1 MADLIGLALLALP
14 LFLAFQTIENARWI
28 NNMPPLIIP
37 ILLSLLLGHYL
48 SSRGTSRVKSIPVA
62 LVSGAAAA
70 AILGLLS
77 LSGGAQIGMGL
88 FILAVAWWTASVTVW
103 LAYRRGPPVLLAF
116 PGVLVVLITLA
127 FLSSDYFERL
137 PIYLL
142 SVGPAIAYFHFNRVG
157 GTERLASRLAPLV
170 AGVGLIGLAA
180 AFTWPSPTPQDPI
193 RPSATEKLEAPL
205 YEVWEKTADV
215 FDKLPNRKGWPQ
227 FNLHPNIP
235 FTSPTELTEDVLMRV
250 ESNLPHRW
258 RLRVYETYTAEG
270 WERTPD
276 GEPTKL
282 RPVEPVPQHE
292 ESQLL
297 RLKTEIEVRL
307 LSTNTHIAS
316 AGLPIATSVE
326 SLQDTGP
333 SLNYDLLAPPSSDRF
348 LPSDVGDVGGMLD
361 ANPLYLQDEGL
372 TTDFLDEYGLR
383 VIKANLDPEEDEAMQ
398 LMVERE
404 LEAEE
409 VTTALLF
416 RGRQGPPKSY
426 VSQGSISI
434 APAWM
439 LRDASEGFREAS
451 AAPVA
456 TTLNCEGNDDCNGDL
471 AEFVGIYPTWVT
483 DRYLQLPGDFPETV
497 KALAENLTVNKSNA
511 YDVATG
517 IEGYLRNI
525 PYSLKVAPP
534 PAGRDGVEWFLME
547 QGMGFCNYFASAM
560 VTMLRSVGIPARM
573 VIGFAPGD
581 WDPGRESWIVRGKH
595 YHSWPE
601 VYFPEFGWVEFEPT
615 PVEVQP
621 SLSILG
627 IAPAVQDIFGPE
639 MASVCFDVSGECT
652 DIGELERLEDISFLE
667 DLIGDPT
674 TPGPGEGVS
683 SNFFKGWQGALVSAL
698 GVVAVAG
705 VGTRFYLGR
714 LTNRLGAPAMSF
726 RMMGFMAGLGG
737 VPRQPHYTPAEYGLK
752 IAVEVPGHGAS
763 VDRVVNAYEVS
774 LYDRTKQL
782 ELSELDG
789 LMGAWKS
796 LRWRLLGLIGKRLIP
811 KRPRFL
817 RRRGQ

>member
-1 MADLIGLALLALP
+1 MIGLVLLALP
-14 LFLAFQTIENARWI
+14 LFLAFQTIESAQWI
-28 NNMPPLIIP
+28 RNMPPLIIP

-48 SSRGTSRVKSIPVA
+48 SRRGTSRLKSSL
-62 LVSGAAAA
+62 LVLASGGVAA
-70 AILGLLS
+70 AILGLWRF
-77 LSGGAQIGMGL
+77 SGNAQMGMGL
-88 FILAVAWWTASVTVW
+88 FILAVAWWTAGVTLW
-103 LAYRRGPPVLLAF
+103 LAYRKGSPVLLAF
-116 PGVLVVLITLA
+116 PGVLVVLIALA

-137 PIYLL
+137 PIYLF
-142 SVGPAIAYFHFNRVG
+142 SVAPAVAYFHFNRMR
-157 GTERLASRLAPLV
+157 GTDRLAARLAPLL
-170 AGVGLIGLAA
+170 AGLGLIGVAA
-180 AFTWPSPTPQDPI
+180 AFAWPSPTPQDPI
-193 RPSATEKLEAPL
+193 RPSAAEKLEEPV
-205 YEVWEKTADV
+205 YEVWEKTADI

-235 FTSPTELTEDVLMRV
+235 FTSPTNLRDDVLMRV
-250 ESNLPHRW
+250 ESNLPHKW
-258 RLRVYETYTAEG
+258 RVRVYETYTAQGWTRTPEG
-270 WERTPD
+270 ERT
-276 GEPTKL
+276 EL

-297 RLKTEIEVRL
+297 RLKTEIGVRL

-316 AGLPIATSVE
+316 AGPPIATSVKGI
-326 SLQDTGP
+326 QDTGP
-333 SLNYDLLAPPSSDRF
+333 SLSYDLLAPPSSDRF
-348 LPSDVGDVGGMLD
+348 LPADVGEVGGMLD
-361 ANPLYLQDEGL
+361 ANPFYLQDEGL
-372 TTDFLDEYGLR
+372 TTDFLAEYGLR
-383 VIKANLDPEEDEAMQ
+383 VTEANLEPEEDETMQ
-398 LMVERE
+398 LMVERKME
-404 LEAEE
+404 PEV

-434 APAWM
+434 APSWM
-439 LRDASEGFREAS
+439 LREASEGFREVTT
-451 AAPVA
+451 APVA
-456 TTLNCEGNDDCNGDL
+456 PAFECEDNDDCNGDL
-471 AEFVGIYPTWVT
+471 AEYVEIYPTWVT

-497 KALAENLTVNKSNA
+497 KALAENLAINKTNA
-511 YDVATG
+511 YDVATN
-517 IEGYLRNI
+517 IEGYLRSI
-525 PYSLKVAPP
+525 PYSLTVVPP
-534 PAGRDGVEWFLME
+534 PADRDGVEWFLME

-560 VTMLRSVGIPARM
+560 VTMLRSVGIPSRM
-573 VIGFAPGD
+573 VIGFAPGE

-674 TPGPGEGVS
+674 TPGPGEGGS
-683 SNFFKGWQGALVSAL
+683 GNFFKGWLGALVSGL

-726 RMMGFMAGLGG
+726 RMMGLMAGLGG
-737 VPRQPHYTPAEYGLK
+737 VPRQPHYTPAEYGRK

-763 VDRVVNAYEVS
+763 VDRVVNAYEFS

-789 LMGAWKS
+789 LKGAWKS

-811 KRPRFL
+811 KRPWFL
-817 RRRGQ
+817 RRRSQ